1 MNALTL
7 APPPSFPGTSSYG
20 VSPAGGIGAGMAP
33 ARSVAPAAGPDFA
46 AMLAD
51 AVNGVN
57 ANAQVADSAATRA
70 VLGENVTQAE
80 VFTAV
85 KKADLSLRMLISV
98 RNKLLEGWKEL
109 QSIPV

>member
-7 APPPSFPGTSSYG
+7 APPPTYPG
-20 VSPAGGIGAGMAP
+20 VPLAGGPSAP
-33 ARSVAPAAGPDFA
+33 PPAVPSAGPDFA
-46 AMLAD
+46 ALLAD

-57 ANAQVADSAATRA
+57 ANAHAADAAATRA
-70 VLGENVTQAE
+70 VLGEDVTQAE
-80 VFTAV
+80 VFSAV